1 VIFHRRMPS
10 DSEQLERAPE
20 ADSRRIVRECLPSDS
35 SAIKRILSEANLSS
49 LETSDLR
56 DAVSNQIA
64 SYHTQVCEVGKEV
77 VAALQWR
84 QVGQEVE
91 IFDVA
96 VDATHRRQGIASI
109 LLESVLGLARE
120 RGAKEFFMEVR
131 ESNAAALALYR
142 TLGFSVTGR
151 RPNYYRDPDD
161 AALLLRLDVT
171 V

>member
-1 VIFHRRMPS
+1 
-10 DSEQLERAPE
+10 
-20 ADSRRIVRECLPSDS
+20 
-35 SAIKRILSEANLSS
+35 
-49 LETSDLR
+49 
-56 DAVSNQIA
+56 
-64 SYHTQVCEVGKEV
+64 V
-77 VAALQWR
+77 VAVLQWR

-131 ESNAAALALYR
+131 ESNDAALALYR
-142 TLGFSVTGR
+142 TLGFSITGR
-151 RPNYYRDPDD
+151 RPNYYRDPDA

-171 V
+171 G